1 MIESDAVA
9 TQIVHTPIPTRLL
22 QEAQMLVNDG
32 WFANLDELLVQ
43 ALRRFLESHR
53 AELLDQ
59 FVREDVAWGLHGQ
72 E

>member
-1 MIESDAVA
+1 
-9 TQIVHTPIPTRLL
+9 
-22 QEAQMLVNDG
+22 MLVNDG